1 MEYVAAA
8 VAVGRVNGAMI
19 NPCRS
24 FKFRNVELTSFAG
37 VLKVYLQPA
46 TTSECGEGEYVGMKA
61 YSWQRR
67 HLRSPKFLS

>member
-8 VAVGRVNGAMI
+8 VAVGRVNGAMM

-46 TTSECGEGEYVGMKA
+46 TTSDCGEDEDVGMQVH
-61 YSWQRR
+61 SLQHR